1 MSENCQE
8 IIHTRWSMKQEIKDD
23 LGSYDIS
30 DETENGLDDIIRE
43 IADQLVPAYNHVLI
57 EQCSHYQGEEF
68 WDLWNTNSGFGGDTP
83 LEMLRENLW
92 SLYYGIGLEVLE
104 EMKEEE

>member
-1 MSENCQE
+1 MSDCKEV
-8 IIHTRWSMKQEIKDD
+8 IHTRWSMKQEIKDD
-23 LGSYDIS
+23 LKNYDIE

-68 WDLWNTNSGFGGDTP
+68 WDLWNNSNGFGGTTP
-83 LEMLRENLW
+83 LEILRENLW
-92 SLYYGIGLEVLE
+92 CLYYDIGLEVLE